1 MLHLDP
7 TAPCISEAEQMCN
20 VARSSL
26 LHRAQPKR
34 LLPRVQFGC
43 CKHTASDSSA
53 AASGET
59 AKIRCHPEY
68 NIKRAKTPAM
78 LARVPNAPD

>member
-7 TAPCISEAEQMCN
+7 AAPCISEAEQ
-20 VARSSL
+20 VYDITRSSL

-59 AKIRCHPEY
+59 AEI
-68 NIKRAKTPAM
+68 
-78 LARVPNAPD
+78 